1 MAVGLCLF
9 AGCAVRTPEQQT
21 KHDDAQY
28 NSALS
33 PYQRDLKPGVSRKQV
48 EDYLRSRNI
57 PFGHSCCAAPNRAYF
72 DYAEDDSIQ
81 LREEVR
87 PWPCG
92 SAYVY
97 IAFVFIPQRPF
108 TGGAVNRASEG
119 DTLTGIHIWK
129 IIDCV

>member
-1 MAVGLCLF
+1 MAIGLSLF

-21 KHDDAQY
+21 KHDDAHY
-28 NSALS
+28 DSALS
-33 PYQRDLKPGVSRKQV
+33 PYLRDLKPGVSRKQV

-57 PFGHSCCAAPNRAYF
+57 PFGYGCCAAPNRAYY

-92 SAYVY
+92 TTDVY
-97 IAFVFIPQRPF
+97 IAFVFKPQQPY
-108 TGGAVNRASEG
+108 TGGVFRASER